1 MPGGHVI
8 AEYADRV
15 VFWLDKIRTCLIE
28 LLCMR
33 FSRIGDVV
41 GAQVTGVPIGGP
53 CSGILVDLIF
63 SVLELYTDEF
73 FWPSLATKHNMVGP
87 MSRWIATAR
96 YADDTIA
103 LSPWICQFCLEHIMT
118 RTYAP
123 QAGIE
128 KTTETFHV
136 NSFSFVK
143 FLDFW
148 ILLDWSSIEFIP
160 IRQTRSPSFMAT

>member
-8 AEYADRV
+8 AEYSDRV

-33 FSRIGDVV
+33 FSRIGNVV

-73 FWPSLATKHNMVGP
+73 F
-87 MSRWIATAR
+87 
-96 YADDTIA
+96 
-103 LSPWICQFCLEHIMT
+103 
-118 RTYAP
+118 
-123 QAGIE
+123 
-128 KTTETFHV
+128 
-136 NSFSFVK
+136 
-143 FLDFW
+143 
-148 ILLDWSSIEFIP
+148 
-160 IRQTRSPSFMAT
+160 